1 MNNNGSKCGG
11 DVERKEGRKEGIQ
24 LGRKRSMKE
33 QSQTV
38 RQEIRFQQKVNS
50 YRA

>member
-1 MNNNGSKCGG
+1 MNDNGSKCGRE
-11 DVERKEGRKEGIQ
+11 VERKYERKEGIL
-24 LGRKRSMKE
+24 LGKKTSMKQ